1 MILGI
6 NDIGMFRKYLTLI
19 IFCFF
24 SISFSAYASP
34 EEDLEEL
41 RIYHLKSTA
50 MALIQLIQG
59 CASNGNLLKIFL
71 HMK

>member
-41 RIYHLKSTA
+41 QEFFENRFPNIPFKEYN
-50 MALIQLIQG
+50 
-59 CASNGNLLKIFL
+59 NGAYSIDSGLRE
-71 HMK
+71 